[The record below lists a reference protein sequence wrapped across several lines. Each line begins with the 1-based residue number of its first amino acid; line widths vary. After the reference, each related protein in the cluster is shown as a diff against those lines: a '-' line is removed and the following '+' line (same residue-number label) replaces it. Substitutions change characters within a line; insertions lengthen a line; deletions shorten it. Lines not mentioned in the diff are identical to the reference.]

1 MAGWKAGVPV
11 IDAKFAFSDRLMV
24 ADGEL
29 LQTVRFRHDAREE
42 SAADAKVIELLKT
55 LP

>member
-1 MAGWKAGVPV
+1 MAV

-29 LQTVRFRHDAREE
+29 LQTVRFRHDEREE
-42 SAADAKVIELLKT
+42 SAALAFPPPPA
-55 LP
+55 LPAR